1 MKSFIEQFT
10 SARAIST
17 PLVTVR
23 TFDNAS
29 TIQSVTRSLGK
40 ELAALTPLVSWD
52 CINGLVGLN
61 QAGQEALSQMIADIQ
76 GEIAATVDLTL
87 ALTTLFKAKEDV
99 LAFIHNPQLVWEKD
113 TRVIQA
119 EWNLRNP
126 YKARGNMLIN
136 LVGMGDELPTELQQ
150 DMLVLE
156 EPLPTSTEL
165 AKIVVDTFAYAAQ
178 KKEYAAC
185 KNAATPD
192 VVEKAVAALIG
203 LPMFPA
209 EQAVSQSLDMK
220 AGKLDYVQLWS
231 RKKTI
236 VSANPGLTYH
246 VNKGE
251 TLKDMY
257 GCDVI
262 RTLAKKFFAGK
273 YRPNIIVRMDE
284 IQRQFSGNG
293 TDSSGTKG
301 NLLGEWLT
309 WVNDNDVV
317 CTLLLGVPGS
327 SKSWSVF
334 CIGGEFDTPVIEYSL
349 PAMEHEHVGKS
360 SRHQR
365 TAHKVLNAISGG
377 VEGST
382 NPRIW
387 LIASANSLDG
397 LPPELIS
404 RFQVGG
410 IYFFD
415 VPDDEEKKG
424 IMKLKIAKYKLDD
437 KQPLPN
443 MDDWT
448 GRDVNNCAFK
458 AEAMGMTLKEAG
470 EHVVPL
476 LSSHREQMDS
486 LRNYATGRFLSA
498 SKAGVYKYTP
508 PVKKHEA
515 VTVETPAD
523 GRKFR

>member
-1 MKSFIEQFT
+1 MKSFIDMFS

-23 TFDNAS
+23 TFDPSS
-29 TIQSVTRSLGK
+29 TIQSITKSLGK

-52 CINGLVGLN
+52 SIHGLVGLN
-61 QAGQEALSQMIADIQ
+61 KIGGEALNEMASEVG
-76 GEIAATVDLTL
+76 GELAATVDLTL
-87 ALTTLFKAKEDV
+87 ALTTLEKAKEDV
-99 LAFIHNPQLVWEKD
+99 IAFIHNPQLVWEKD
-113 TRVIQA
+113 QRVIQA
-119 EWNLRNP
+119 EWNCRNL
-126 YKARGNMLIN
+126 YKARGNMLVN
-136 LVGMGDELPTELQQ
+136 LVGMGDELPGELQQ

-156 EPLPTSTEL
+156 EPLPTREEL
-165 AKIVVDTFAYAAQ
+165 AKIVTDTFAYAAQ
-178 KKEYAAC
+178 KYPAC
-185 KNAATPD
+185 KNAATAE
-192 VVEKAVAALIG
+192 VIEKCVAATIG
-203 LPMFPA
+203 LPAFPA
-209 EQAVSQSLDMK
+209 EQAFSQSLDMK
-220 AGKLDYVQLWS
+220 TGKMDFASLWS

-246 VNKGE
+246 INKGE

-262 RTLAKKFFAGK
+262 RTLANKFFAGK
-273 YRPNIIVRMDE
+273 YRPNVIVRMDE

-334 CIGGEFDTPVIEYSL
+334 CIGGEFETPVIEYSL

-377 VEGST
+377 VEGVS

-415 VPDDEEKKG
+415 VPDEAEKQG
-424 IMKLKIAKYKLDD
+424 IMKLKIAKYKLDP
-437 KQPLPN
+437 KQPLPK

-458 AEAMGMTLKEAG
+458 AEAMGMDLTEAG
-470 EHVVPL
+470 QHVVPL
-476 LSSHREQMDS
+476 LSSHREQMDN

-498 SKAGVYKYTP
+498 SKPGVYKYSP
-508 PVKKHEA
+508 PVTKYEPSI
-515 VTVETPAD
+515 VPSED